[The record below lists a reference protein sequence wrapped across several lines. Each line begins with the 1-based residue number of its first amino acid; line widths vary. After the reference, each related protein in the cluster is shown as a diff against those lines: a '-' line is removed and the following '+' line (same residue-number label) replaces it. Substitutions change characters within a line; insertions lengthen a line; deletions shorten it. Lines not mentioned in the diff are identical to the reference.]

1 MTVLDYLEIRGK
13 KIAIDEKG
21 YLVNFDDW
29 SDAAARELAK
39 REGIGD
45 LTDDK
50 LEALRFVRTYYQK
63 YAFFPILNA
72 VCKNVH
78 KPRNC
83 VRDDF
88 INGLVAWKLAGL
100 PKPEEPI
107 ISLLEAGQS
116 PG

>member
-1 MTVLDYLEIRGK
+1 MPVLDYLEIKGK
-13 KIAIDEKG
+13 KIAIDEEG

-29 SDAAARELAK
+29 DEAVAATLAG
-39 REGIGD
+39 REGLAD

-50 LEALRFVRTYYQK
+50 LAALRFIREYYKK
-63 YAFFPILNA
+63 YNYFPILNA
-72 VCKNVH
+72 ICKNIH
-78 KPRNC
+78 KPKDC
-83 VRDDF
+83 VQEDF
-88 INGLVAWKLAGL
+88 INALLAWKLAGL